1 MANAPPDALPTD
13 ITSTLLSAGPQLGVG
28 GVVVALLV
36 LVLRHAAADRT
47 DYRVALVAAEQ
58 RHADEIDRVR
68 RQHDDEIADLHR
80 RLDAQQTQLDE
91 LTRALDDE
99 RRRRWR
105 AEDIAARA
113 RRAT

>member
-1 MANAPPDALPTD
+1 MAHAPPDALPAD
-13 ITSTLLSAGPQLGVG
+13 LGSALVSAGPQLGVG

-47 DYRVALVAAEQ
+47 DYRAALVAAEQ
-58 RHADEIDRVR
+58 RHADELDRVR
-68 RQHDDEIADLHR
+68 RQHDDEIAELHH

-91 LTRALDDE
+91 LNRSLDEE

-113 RRAT
+113 RRVT